1 MRKLIFAALLAATTC
16 AHAQSLTYASP
27 MAARGTAGLNAAN
40 NLDDLSS
47 PATARTN
54 LGLGTMSVQ
63 NANTVA
69 ITGGSV
75 SGTPIGTPVSASAAV
90 TTLTH
95 SGAEFDQTV
104 SLVAPTTGGAVSLPP
119 GTTIINP
126 VSALLGL
133 GITLPSCSAAVN
145 GEIVRFVTTKAV
157 TAVTLS
163 ALAGT
168 VVGTLTTLL
177 GGGSGGFVCYG
188 AGPTWYRLY

>member
-1 MRKLIFAALLAATTC
+1 MLKLILAALLAAATC

-40 NLDDLSS
+40 NLDDLAS
-47 PATARTN
+47 AAAARTN

-63 NANTVA
+63 NSSAVA

-75 SGTPIGTPVSASAAV
+75 SGTPIGTPVPASVAV

-126 VSALLGL
+126 VAALLAL

-157 TAVTLS
+157 AAVTLS
-163 ALAGT
+163 SIAGA

-177 GGGSGGFVCYG
+177 GGGASGFICYG
-188 AGPTWYRLY
+188 AGPAWYRLY